1 MFCFSD
7 QLNQMKMWTVHF
19 SIKNSQQYFFFKQT
33 LLVNSR
39 GSIFSLPTYLASKDL
54 YSLEKLSC
62 STILS
67 SSVAINDWISFRKM
81 DLLGCFN
88 LDFNY
93 SKSNKD
99 HNFRFRF
106 TRSKKT
112 KEYVRRHQVTIK
124 VVINLI
130 RSTFSKH
137 LWSTV
142 TNHSNG
148 WIIAKT

>member
-19 SIKNSQQYFFFKQT
+19 PLENSQQYFFFKQT

-106 TRSKKT
+106 SRGAKRPKTMYDDARSQLKLS
-112 KEYVRRHQVTIK
+112 
-124 VVINLI
+124 LI
-130 RSTFSKH
+130 WF
-137 LWSTV
+137 V
-142 TNHSNG
+142 PHSQN
-148 WIIAKT
+148 ICEVP